1 MIIEKEIE
9 RDFLR
14 ALLKSPQFG
23 LPEYMADP
31 IVQRRVGRAV
41 AEAST
46 QPGLGPISALQRRQ
60 MQYAR
65 PLCAINIEGAHFLR
79 NTSLSARYARARKLL
94 DRAPRC
100 NSAADV
106 GFSADMMLSRHDA
119 YVYYVYTA

>member
-1 MIIEKEIE
+1 
-9 RDFLR
+9 
-14 ALLKSPQFG
+14 
-23 LPEYMADP
+23 
-31 IVQRRVGRAV
+31 
-41 AEAST
+41 
-46 QPGLGPISALQRRQ
+46 

-79 NTSLSARYARARKLL
+79 NTSLSARARKLL

>member
-1 MIIEKEIE
+1 MLLALCKEAPMIIEKEIE

-46 QPGLGPISALQRRQ
+46 QPHSRLIL
-60 MQYAR
+60 
-65 PLCAINIEGAHFLR
+65 
-79 NTSLSARYARARKLL
+79 
-94 DRAPRC
+94 PRC
-100 NSAADV
+100 VAALPNTTR
-106 GFSADMMLSRHDA
+106 GKKF
-119 YVYYVYTA
+119 TASF